1 MSTTRPHGQEHGIFL
16 SRRVTATMTAKIG
29 NDEQQVSDN
38 EASCLSAQHIFITS
52 RDFDDNNGKQ
62 TFDDSLGGSSPL
74 AILI

>member
-16 SRRVTATMTAKIG
+16 SRRVTASMTAKIG
-29 NDEQQVSDN
+29 NDERQVSDD
-38 EASCLSAQHIFITS
+38 EASCLSAQHIYIAS
-52 RDFDDNNGKQ
+52 RDFDNNNGKQ